1 MDAKIAERE
10 TSFKRA
16 AYPGDAKQVRIETA
30 VDVRKQQRDSMM
42 GQKRAEAGAA
52 MTPVVAIDSDED
64 LAAVNDHFEE
74 ARRRL
79 VDDAAVS
86 VEQKD
91 QLFQVDT
98 SQAVPSAACP

>member
-10 TSFKRA
+10 TSFKKA
-16 AYPGDAKQVRIETA
+16 ADPADAKQARIETA
-30 VDVRKQQRDSMM
+30 ADVRKQQRESMM
-42 GQKRAEAGAA
+42 NQKRVEAGAA
-52 MTPVVAIDSDED
+52 MTPAVAIDSDED
-64 LAAVNDHFEE
+64 LAAVNDHFEDG
-74 ARRRL
+74 RRRL
-79 VDDAAVS
+79 ADDATAT